1 MRRWVPVIVLACAQ
15 FVMVLDSTVM
25 NVSVS
30 AIVDDLDTTVPNLQ
44 LAIASYTL
52 VMAALMLVGA
62 ALGDRW
68 GRRRAFSVGLVVY
81 ASGSLVTALAP
92 SFPVL
97 FVGWCLLEGLGAVLV
112 VPAVVALVASS
123 YTGRERAV
131 AFGVIGGV
139 AGAAA
144 AAGPLIGGW
153 VTSTFTWRLVFLA
166 EVVIVVG
173 VLAALRF
180 VPPTPPAAARGR
192 FDVVG
197 AGLSAVG
204 LGLVVYALVRSSS
217 WGWVAPRQVPFE
229 VLGFSPTVPLLVL
242 GAAVLVAFLSWEAG
256 LDPTVSPPLVDP
268 ALLGP
273 GPLRSGLAV
282 LGVQQFVLAGTFFA
296 LPLYLQ
302 MVLGLDA
309 FASGKRIVPLSLAVL
324 LVSFA
329 GGRLSATRAPRTLV
343 TVGLAT
349 TALGVVLLVA
359 AVDVRLRAGAFAAA
373 MTVLGVGVG
382 LLASQLGNVIQSSV
396 AEDRRSEAGGLQG
409 TAQNLGASLGT
420 ALIGAVLLGGL
431 ASGFSDAVAAD
442 PRVTPPLAS
451 AAQDRARQGLD
462 FVTLDTARRAVDEA
476 GLTGAEGDVVIAAY
490 SSAQLQ
496 ALKSALGAVALVS
509 LGGLVLARR
518 LPTRPLGAAAVV
530 APAPQPVDAS
540 GGRSAAPS

>member
-68 GRRRAFSVGLVVY
+68 GRRRAFAGGLVVY
-81 ASGSLVTALAP
+81 ATGSLVTALAP

-112 VPAVVALVASS
+112 VPAVVALVAGS
-123 YTGRERAV
+123 YTGRDRAV
-131 AFGVIGGV
+131 AFGVVGGV

-166 EVVIVVG
+166 EVVIVIG
-173 VLAALRF
+173 VLAAIRF
-180 VPPTPPAAARGR
+180 LPAGSPATARGR
-192 FDVVG
+192 FDVAG
-197 AGLSAVG
+197 AAMSAVG
-204 LGLVVYALVRSSS
+204 LGLVVYALVRSSG
-217 WGWVAPRQVPFE
+217 WGWVTPRDVPFE
-229 VLGFSPTVPLLVL
+229 VLGFAPTVPLLVL
-242 GAAVLVAFLSWEAG
+242 GVAVLLAFLSWEGG
-256 LDPTVSPPLVDP
+256 LDPAVTPPLVDP
-268 ALLGP
+268 TLLGP

-309 FASGKRIVPLSLAVL
+309 FDSGKRIVPLSLAVL
-324 LVSFA
+324 VVSFA
-329 GGRLSATRAPRTLV
+329 GGRLATTRAPRALV
-343 TVGLAT
+343 TAGLAT

-359 AVDVRLRAGAFAAA
+359 AVDVRLRAGAFAGA
-373 MTVLGVGVG
+373 MVVLGVGIG
-382 LLASQLGNVIQSSV
+382 LVASQIGNVIQSSV
-396 AEDRRSEAGGLQG
+396 ADDRRSEAGGLQG

-431 ASGFSDAVAAD
+431 ATGFSDAVAAD
-442 PRVTPPLAS
+442 PRVSPTLAA
-451 AAQDRARQGLD
+451 AAQERAQRGLD
-462 FVTLDTARRAVDEA
+462 FVTLDTARRAVDET
-476 GLTGAEGDVVIAAY
+476 GLTGDDRDVAVTAY
-490 SSAQLQ
+490 STAQLQ
-496 ALKSALGAVALVS
+496 ALKSALGAVALVC

-518 LPTRPLGAAAVV
+518 LPTRPLGAAGAVDT
-530 APAPQPVDAS
+530 APQPAGQPV
-540 GGRSAAPS
+540 GAP

>member
-1 MRRWVPVIVLACAQ
+1 MRRWVPVIVLASAQ

-52 VMAALMLVGA
+52 VMAAFMLVGA

-68 GRRRAFSVGLVVY
+68 GRRRAFAVGLVVY
-81 ASGSLVTALAP
+81 ATGSLVTALAP

-112 VPAVVALVASS
+112 VPAVVALVAGS
-123 YTGRERAV
+123 YTGRDRAV
-131 AFGVIGGV
+131 AFGVVGGV

-153 VTSTFTWRLVFLA
+153 VTTTFTWRLVFLA
-166 EVVIVVG
+166 EVVIVLG
-173 VLAALRF
+173 VLAAIRF
-180 VPPTPPAAARGR
+180 LPAGPPTTARGR
-192 FDVVG
+192 FDGVG
-197 AGLSAVG
+197 AALSAVG
-204 LGLVVYALVRSSS
+204 LGLVVYALVRSSG
-217 WGWVAPRQVPFE
+217 WGWVTPQDVPFE

-242 GAAVLVAFLSWEAG
+242 GGAVLVGFLSWEAA
-256 LDPTVSPPLVDP
+256 LDPAVTPPLVDP
-268 ALLGP
+268 SLLVP

-309 FASGKRIVPLSLAVL
+309 FDSGKRIVPLSLAVL
-324 LVSFA
+324 VVSFA
-329 GGRLSATRAPRTLV
+329 GGRLSTTRAPRALV
-343 TVGLAT
+343 TAGLAI
-349 TALGVVLLVA
+349 TAVGVVVLVA
-359 AVDVRLRAGAFAAA
+359 AVDVRLRAGTFAAA
-373 MTVLGVGVG
+373 MVLLGVGIG
-382 LLASQLGNVIQSSV
+382 LVASQIGNVIQSAV
-396 AEDRRSEAGGLQG
+396 ADDRRSEAGGLQG

-431 ASGFSDAVAAD
+431 ATGFSDAVAAD
-442 PRVTPPLAS
+442 PRVSPTLA
-451 AAQDRARQGLD
+451 AAAEERAQRGLD
-462 FVTLDTARRAVDEA
+462 FVTLDTARRAVDET
-476 GLTGAEGDVVIAAY
+476 GLSADDRDVAVSAY
-490 SSAQLQ
+490 SAAQLQ
-496 ALKSALGAVALVS
+496 ALQSALGAVALVS

-518 LPTRPLGAAAVV
+518 LPARPLGAADPEEQAE
-530 APAPQPVDAS
+530 APEKERAEEPA
-540 GGRSAAPS
+540 RLT

>member
-68 GRRRAFSVGLVVY
+68 GRRRAFAVGLVVY
-81 ASGSLVTALAP
+81 ACGSLVTALAP
-92 SFPVL
+92 TFPAL
-97 FVGWCLLEGLGAVLV
+97 FIGWCLLEGLGAVLV
-112 VPAVVALVASS
+112 VPAVVALVAGS
-123 YTGRERAV
+123 YTGRDRAV
-131 AFGVIGGV
+131 AFGVVGGV

-173 VLAALRF
+173 VLAAVRF
-180 VPPTPPAAARGR
+180 VPPGPPATARGR

-197 AGLSAVG
+197 AVLSALG
-204 LGLVVYALVRSSS
+204 LGLVVYVLVRSSG
-217 WGWVAPRQVPFE
+217 WGWVAPREAPFE
-229 VLGFSPTVPLLVL
+229 VLGFAPTVPLLAL
-242 GAAVLVAFLSWEAG
+242 GLAVLFAFLSWEAG
-256 LDPTVSPPLVDP
+256 LDRAVTPPLVDP

-273 GPLRSGLAV
+273 GPLRSGLTV

-309 FASGKRIVPLSLAVL
+309 FDSGKRIVPLSIAVL

-329 GGRLSATRAPRTLV
+329 GGRLATTHPPRTLV

-349 TALGVVLLVA
+349 TAVGVVMLVA
-359 AVDVRLRAGAFAAA
+359 AVDVRLRAGAFAGA
-373 MTVLGVGVG
+373 MAVLGVGIG
-382 LLASQLGNVIQSSV
+382 LVASQLGNVIQSSV
-396 AEDRRSEAGGLQG
+396 ADDRRSEAGGLQG

-431 ASGFSDAVAAD
+431 ATGFADAVSAD
-442 PRVTPPLAS
+442 PRVTPGLAS
-451 AAQDRARQGLD
+451 AAEERAQQGLD

-476 GLTGAEGDVVIAAY
+476 GLSSREGDVVVSAY

-509 LGGLVLARR
+509 LVGLVAVRR
-518 LPTRPLGAAAVV
+518 LPSRPLT
-530 APAPQPVDAS
+530 APALRDPVPKPVDA
-540 GGRSAAPS
+540 A

>member
-1 MRRWVPVIVLACAQ
+1 MRRWAPVIVLACAQ

-44 LAIASYTL
+44 LAIAAYTL

-68 GRRRAFSVGLVVY
+68 GRRRAFAIGLVVY
-81 ASGSLVTALAP
+81 ATGSLVTALAP

-97 FVGWCLLEGLGAVLV
+97 FVGWCLLEGMGAVLV
-112 VPAVVALVASS
+112 VPAVVALVAGS
-123 YTGRERAV
+123 YTGRDRAV
-131 AFGVIGGV
+131 AFGVVGGV

-173 VLAALRF
+173 ILAALRF
-180 VPPTPPAAARGR
+180 LPAAPPATARRR

-197 AGLSAVG
+197 ATLSAVG
-204 LGLVVYALVRSSS
+204 LGLVVYALVRSSG
-217 WGWVAPRQVPFE
+217 WGWVTPRDAPFE
-229 VLGFSPTVPLLVL
+229 VLGFAPTVPLLVL
-242 GAAVLVAFLSWEAG
+242 GVAVLLAFLHWEGG
-256 LDPTVSPPLVDP
+256 LDPAVTPPLLDP
-268 ALLGP
+268 SLLGP

-324 LVSFA
+324 VVSFA
-329 GGRLSATRAPRTLV
+329 GGRLATRHSPRALV
-343 TVGLAT
+343 TTGLGT

-359 AVDVRLRAGAFAAA
+359 AVDVRLRAGAFAGA
-373 MTVLGVGVG
+373 MLVLGIGIG
-382 LLASQLGNVIQSSV
+382 LVASQIGNVIQSSV
-396 AEDRRSEAGGLQG
+396 ADDRRSEAGGLQG

-431 ASGFSDAVAAD
+431 ATGFSDAVAAD
-442 PRVTPPLAS
+442 PRVSPALAA
-451 AAQDRARQGLD
+451 AAQDRAQRGLD

-476 GLTGAEGDVVIAAY
+476 GLTAADGDVAVTAY
-490 SSAQLQ
+490 SAAQLQ
-496 ALKSALGAVALVS
+496 ALKSALGAVVLVC
-509 LGGLVLARR
+509 LGGLVLVRR
-518 LPTRPLGAAAVV
+518 LPTQPLGAAKAVD
-530 APAPQPVDAS
+530 PAPQPV
-540 GGRSAAPS
+540 GAP